1 MGGGVVHAGRAQG
14 GLGLSLDSTGDWF
27 DGIRRVASPNFD
39 ARPPGSGI
47 DLIVVHGISLPP
59 GEFGGPHIEQ
69 LFCNRLD
76 AHAHDC
82 FRALADLRVSAHLLI
97 RRDGSLVQFVALS
110 DRAWHAG
117 ESRFGDRVG
126 CNDFSIGIEMEGTD
140 RTPYEA
146 AQYEILGDVCRALM
160 DRWPAITGD
169 RIVGHSDVAP
179 RRKTDP
185 GPAFDW
191 RRLKNLLAA
200 PHPAARANTTEPGR
214 FR

>member
-1 MGGGVVHAGRAQG
+1 M
-14 GLGLSLDSTGDWF
+14 LTLNSTGDWF
-27 DGIRRVASPNFD
+27 DDARRVPSPNFD
-39 ARPPGSGI
+39 ARPRDWYI

-76 AHAHDC
+76 PHAHDC
-82 FRALADLRVSAHLLI
+82 FRTIADLRVSAHLLI

-117 ESRFGDRVG
+117 ESRFGDRTR
-126 CNDFSIGIEMEGTD
+126 CNDFSIGIELEGAD
-140 RTPYEA
+140 CTPYEA
-146 AQYEILGDVCRALM
+146 AQYERLGDACRTLM
-160 DRWPAITGD
+160 HCWPAITAD

-185 GPAFDW
+185 GTAFDW
-191 RRLKNLLAA
+191 RRLRTLLTA
-200 PHPAARANTTEPGR
+200 P
-214 FR
+214 